1 MPEKDRE
8 KIIIRKLIKINFKK
22 SENKV
27 NKYKRKC
34 EESGKRRK
42 Y

>member
-8 KIIIRKLIKINFKK
+8 KIIRKMVKINFKK

-27 NKYKRKC
+27 KKYKRKC